1 MAGETVITFTG
12 NVVADPELRFTP
24 SGAPVANFRVAN
36 TPRTFQRD
44 TNEWKDGDPVFLS
57 VSVWRQ
63 QAENVAESIKRGDR
77 VIIVGRLTQR
87 QYEKDGERRSSYE
100 IQADEVAPSLRS
112 ATAAVTKNSQNGAQ
126 NGQQYRQQGQSQ
138 GYGQQAGQQAYG
150 AQQGDPWANGQ
161 SAAGQWGSA
170 VNEPPF

>member
-1 MAGETVITFTG
+1 M
-12 NVVADPELRFTP
+12 
-24 SGAPVANFRVAN
+24 
-36 TPRTFQRD
+36 
-44 TNEWKDGDPVFLS
+44 
-57 VSVWRQ
+57 WRQ

-112 ATAAVTKNSQNGAQ
+112 ATAAVTKNSQNG
-126 NGQQYRQQGQSQ
+126 QQHR
-138 GYGQQAGQQAYG
+138 QQAGQQAYG
-150 AQQGDPWANGQ
+150 APQGDPWANGQ

-170 VNEPPF
+170 AQEPPF